1 MDLYQ
6 IEIKDATQ
14 DVIHIKSQDTPGYIS
29 TRQTIKVHK
38 SMNYAR

>member
-14 DVIHIKSQDTPGYIS
+14 DVIHIKSQDTLGYIS